1 MPGPFMCGD
10 LYCSSCGPAQGNG
23 KCPACGRWTAD
34 GGCVDPA
41 ACQKVNDAE
50 ADSYAR
56 EMADDEVRTAAARI
70 ESRAAKLGI
79 RLARSGMDTLADYHS
94 RTGEI

>member
-1 MPGPFMCGD
+1 MPGPCMCGD

-56 EMADDEVRTAAARI
+56 EMAETD
-70 ESRAAKLGI
+70 
-79 RLARSGMDTLADYHS
+79 RLIADYNDETDRLLAAGS
-94 RTGEI
+94 LTTNEAFERRIGRR